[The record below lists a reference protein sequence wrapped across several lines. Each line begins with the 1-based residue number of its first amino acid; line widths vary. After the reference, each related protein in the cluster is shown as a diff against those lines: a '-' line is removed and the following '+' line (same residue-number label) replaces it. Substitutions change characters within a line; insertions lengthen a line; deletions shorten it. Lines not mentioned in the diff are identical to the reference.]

1 MMCSGAMLASA
12 EFVEVGE
19 ELGKADGGGFGSVDL
34 GVAIRSQCCDGEG
47 HGDAVI

>member
-1 MMCSGAMLASA
+1 MLALA

-19 ELGKADGGGFGSVDL
+19 ELGETDGGGFGSVDL
-34 GVAIRSQCCDGEG
+34 GVAFCSQSGDGEG